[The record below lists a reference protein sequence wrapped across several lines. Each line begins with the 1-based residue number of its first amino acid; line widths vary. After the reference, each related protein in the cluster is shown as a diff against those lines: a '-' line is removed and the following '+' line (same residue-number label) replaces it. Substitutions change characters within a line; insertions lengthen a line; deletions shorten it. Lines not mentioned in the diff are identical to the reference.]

1 MSMAFK
7 KMSFEESLEHA
18 PLSEDELK
26 ELQDELESDSYYNPF
41 DCKKQQTLT
50 NETMPSNEN
59 KHDRLQA
66 IFDDLSKQDIEN
78 CETIGD
84 IEKLVNEIYEN
95 ELM

>member
-1 MSMAFK
+1 MKAQTIMKLAQLWQAVTLVCKTMSD
-7 KMSFEESLEHA
+7 L
-18 PLSEDELK
+18 
-26 ELQDELESDSYYNPF
+26 
-41 DCKKQQTLT
+41 
-50 NETMPSNEN
+50 N

>member
-1 MSMAFK
+1 MA
-7 KMSFEESLEHA
+7 
-18 PLSEDELK
+18 
-26 ELQDELESDSYYNPF
+26 
-41 DCKKQQTLT
+41 
-50 NETMPSNEN
+50 SNEN

-66 IFDDLSKQDIEN
+66 IFDDLSKQDIEK

>member
-7 KMSFEESLEHA
+7 KISFEESLELA

-50 NETMPSNEN
+50 NETMSDLN
-59 KHDRLQA
+59 KHDKLQA

-84 IEKLVNEIYEN
+84 IEKLVNEIYES

>member
-1 MSMAFK
+1 MLMAFK
-7 KMSFEESLEHA
+7 KISFEESLEHA
-18 PLSEDELK
+18 PLSEDELEK
-26 ELQDELESDSYYNPF
+26 LQEELESFDYYHPF
-41 DCKKQQTLT
+41 DCEKYQTLT
-50 NETMPSNEN
+50 NETMSDLN
-59 KHDRLQA
+59 KHDKLQA

>member
-1 MSMAFK
+1 MA
-7 KMSFEESLEHA
+7 
-18 PLSEDELK
+18 
-26 ELQDELESDSYYNPF
+26 
-41 DCKKQQTLT
+41 
-50 NETMPSNEN
+50 SNQN

>member
-1 MSMAFK
+1 MIIT
-7 KMSFEESLEHA
+7 
-18 PLSEDELK
+18 
-26 ELQDELESDSYYNPF
+26 
-41 DCKKQQTLT
+41 TLYQLWEIET
-50 NETMPSNEN
+50 LVYETMSDLN
-59 KHDRLQA
+59 KHDKLQA